1 MTENEKWI
9 RQAGEREELARK
21 LIEMG
26 AKDFEE
32 LDELKNVPVEILQ
45 TWIIEALEEENKT
58 LREKLH
64 KAEQKLFEVFFD
76 KETVNA

>member
-9 RQAGEREELARK
+9 KQSCEREELAKK

-26 AKDFEE
+26 VKDIDEF
-32 LDELKNVPVEILQ
+32 DELKNVPVEILQ
-45 TWIIEALEEENKT
+45 TWVIEALEEENVS

-64 KAEQKLFEVFFD
+64 KAEQKEFELFFD
-76 KETVNA
+76 KEVANA

>member
-9 RQAGEREELARK
+9 KQSCEREELAKK

-26 AKDFEE
+26 TKDFEE
-32 LDELKNVPVEILQ
+32 LDELKNVPVETLQ

-58 LREKLH
+58 LREKIILMN
-64 KAEQKLFEVFFD
+64 EQEARDIRTRFPC
-76 KETVNA
+76 